1 MDPVVQECVVQAQL
15 LFQLPELQWQNESP
29 QQNDV
34 EEFKRQTEPSIFD
47 PLLLRATLWKEVEE
61 GRATV
66 KAKGCALA
74 RVIWIQPKGKK
85 VEPDWST
92 WGRIFQ
98 WYGQPTDGV
107 WRIFWFPSEVKRV
120 APSDGQVGP
129 AHVNGGYTIPCSS
142 TAIVIY
148 RREEADR
155 VLLHELSHGA
165 CLDDQSE
172 PLIIRE
178 ARTETWA
185 EIFLV
190 AIKSG
195 GSLQRAIH
203 LWKFQKQW
211 ISDQNNMLRIKYA
224 VKGPNDYA
232 WRYTLGREAILKQLG
247 IYLPAPKSSS
257 RSLRFTHITLCS

>member
-1 MDPVVQECVVQAQL
+1 VVQECVQQAQL

-34 EEFKRQTEPSIFD
+34 EEFKRQTEPSVFD

-61 GRATV
+61 GRATI

-74 RVIWIQPKGKK
+74 RVIWIQQKGKK

-98 WYGQPTDGV
+98 WYGQPSSGGV

-120 APSDGQVGP
+120 APTLPERPGP
-129 AHVNGGYTIPCSS
+129 AHLNGGYTIPCTP

-148 RREEADR
+148 RKEEATR
-155 VLLHELSHGA
+155 VLLHELSHAA

-195 GSLQRAIH
+195 GSLKRANH
-203 LWKFQKQW
+203 LWKFQTQW
-211 ISDQNNMLRIKYA
+211 ISDQNAMLRTLYGI
-224 VKGPNDYA
+224 KGPNDYS
-232 WRYTLGREAILKQLG
+232 WRYTLGREVILKQLG
-247 IYLPAPKSSS
+247 IYLPAPKSTSQ
-257 RSLRFTHITLCS
+257 SLRFTHITLS

>member
-1 MDPVVQECVVQAQL
+1 M
-15 LFQLPELQWQNESP
+15 
-29 QQNDV
+29 
-34 EEFKRQTEPSIFD
+34 EEFKRQTDPSVFD

-61 GRATV
+61 GRAIIR
-66 KAKGCALA
+66 ARGCALA

-85 VEPDWST
+85 VEPDWSI

-98 WYGQPTDGV
+98 WYGQPSSASQ
-107 WRIFWFPSEVKRV
+107 WRIFWFPSEVKRL
-120 APSDGQVGP
+120 APTQGQVGP
-129 AHVNGGYTIPCSS
+129 EHVNGGYTIPCTP

-148 RREEADR
+148 RKEEATR
-155 VLLHELSHGA
+155 VLLHEISHAA

-172 PLIIRE
+172 PLIMRE

-195 GSLQRAIH
+195 GSLQKATR
-203 LWKFQKQW
+203 LWKFQTQW
-211 ISDQNNMLRIKYA
+211 ISDQNEMLRRIYN

-232 WRYTLGREAILKQLG
+232 WRYTLGREVILKQLG
-247 IYLPAPKSSS
+247 IHLPAPKSAS
-257 RSLRFTHITLCS
+257 RYLRFTHMVLCS